1 MYQGQQND
9 YQRSGHGA
17 GYPQVV
23 DTYDPYGNPQSVI
36 IPNPW

>member
-1 MYQGQQND
+1 MYQGYQQPA
-9 YQRSGHGA
+9 YSG

-23 DTYDPYGNPQSVI
+23 DTYDPYGNPPRVI